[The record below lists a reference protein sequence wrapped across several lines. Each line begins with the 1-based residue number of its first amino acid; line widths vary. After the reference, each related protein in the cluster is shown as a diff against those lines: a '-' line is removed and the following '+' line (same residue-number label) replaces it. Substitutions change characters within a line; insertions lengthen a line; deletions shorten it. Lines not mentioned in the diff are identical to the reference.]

1 MSLIETST
9 ERTWWTRGRPFTL
22 AELVADGIV
31 HGIGLLVAAVLGT
44 TILLLAA
51 SVGGPVELPAI
62 ALYVS
67 TLVLLLSVSLAFN
80 LCPIHAPAKRLLA
93 RLDQAAIFLFIAAT
107 YTPFLALLGAT
118 PQSIAVAVLVW
129 GGAIAGMMLKLVV
142 PHRFGRGAL
151 VLYLAIGWSG
161 VLIAKALS
169 VHLPPLGFWLL
180 ISGGLVY
187 SAGIVFHLWEKLRF
201 HNAVWHGFVVTG
213 ASLHLL
219 ALLDSVVL
227 SRL

>member
-1 MSLIETST
+1 MSLTETSAA
-9 ERTWWTRGRPFTL
+9 RTWWTRGRPFTL

-31 HGIGLLVAAVLGT
+31 HGVGLLVAAGLGT
-44 TILLLAA
+44 TILILAA
-51 SVGGPVELPAI
+51 TSETPVELPAI
-62 ALYVS
+62 GLYVS

-129 GGAIAGMMLKLVV
+129 GGAIAGMVLKLAV

-151 VLYLAIGWSG
+151 ILYLAIGWSG
-161 VLIAKALS
+161 MLIAKGLS
-169 VHLPPLGFWLL
+169 THLPPLGFWLL
-180 ISGGLVY
+180 IAGGAVY

-219 ALLDSVVL
+219 ALLESAVL